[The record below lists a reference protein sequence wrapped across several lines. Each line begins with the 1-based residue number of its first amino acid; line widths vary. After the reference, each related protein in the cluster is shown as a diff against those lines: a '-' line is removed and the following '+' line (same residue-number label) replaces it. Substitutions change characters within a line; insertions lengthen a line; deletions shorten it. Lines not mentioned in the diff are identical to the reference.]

1 VYDRVNETSFYIG
14 DYEDLK
20 KSAVDP
26 YVSIRDAYIQN
37 RKKKVEE

>member
-1 VYDRVNETSFYIG
+1 VNETTFRIG
-14 DYEDLK
+14 DYEALK
-20 KSAVDP
+20 AAAIDP